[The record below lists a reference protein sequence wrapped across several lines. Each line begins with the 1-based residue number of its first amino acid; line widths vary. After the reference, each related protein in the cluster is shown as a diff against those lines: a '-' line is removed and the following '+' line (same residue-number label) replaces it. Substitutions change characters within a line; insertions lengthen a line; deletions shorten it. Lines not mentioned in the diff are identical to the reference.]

1 MSEFFDSD
9 LVKEELEQINKLQE
23 EICGSIFTF
32 SAMTR
37 EEKLENIDKLKL
49 LLEKQKIMYTRMS
62 LSDDPQALETKER
75 LQKSA
80 EMMGFNSSTDLNT
93 VFDTMN
99 ATIESLVAYLDDED

>member
-9 LVKEELEQINKLQE
+9 
-23 EICGSIFTF
+23 
-32 SAMTR
+32 
-37 EEKLENIDKLKL
+37 
-49 LLEKQKIMYTRMS
+49 
-62 LSDDPQALETKER
+62 ETKER

-93 VFDTMN
+93 IFDTMN